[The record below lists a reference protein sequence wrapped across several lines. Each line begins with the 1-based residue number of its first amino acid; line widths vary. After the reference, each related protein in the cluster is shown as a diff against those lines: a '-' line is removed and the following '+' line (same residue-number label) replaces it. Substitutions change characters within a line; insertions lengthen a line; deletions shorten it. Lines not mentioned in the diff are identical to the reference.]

1 MLPANAALEA
11 VLSSG
16 GPFVMADLW
25 VVTLNNGTII
35 RSNSSDTNLTVDG
48 VFYPCDGPIFS
59 RDSVRQVV
67 GLESD
72 SLSMTIQTN
81 GTDQLLGQSWPAAAR
96 AGKFDGARVEL
107 RRFISDSFDN
117 TAVGSLPWFN
127 GRAYEPDVDRFSI
140 KLTVKSDLELLD
152 TNLPKDVYQPGCLNT
167 VYDGGCKLS
176 RASKTLAAT
185 VAAGAN
191 TQTTV
196 LLSGFSQAD
205 GWADLGVLEITSGPN
220 AGLTRRIR
228 SQVGATITLSL
239 PLPVACSVG
248 VAVNVV
254 AGCNG
259 TRAMCA
265 SAKFNNEANFRGTPY
280 IPKPEAAL

>member
-35 RSNSSDTNLTVDG
+35 RSNNSDINLTVDG

-67 GLESD
+67 GLEAD
-72 SLSMTIQTN
+72 SLNMTIQTN
-81 GTDQLLGQSWPAAAR
+81 GTDQILGQSWPAAAR

-127 GRAYEPDVDRFSI
+127 GRVAELEVDRFSI
-140 KLTVKSDLELLD
+140 QLSIKSDLELLD
-152 TNLPKDVYQPGCLNT
+152 TQLPKNIFQPGCLNT

-176 RASKTLAAT
+176 RASKTVAAT

-196 LLSGFSQAD
+196 LLSGFSQAN
-205 GWADLGVLEITSGPN
+205 GWADLGVLEIDSGPN

-228 SQVGATITLSL
+228 SQIGATVILSL
-239 PLPVACSVG
+239 PLPQECSVG
-248 VAVNVV
+248 TAVKVV
-254 AGCNG
+254 AGCDG
-259 TRAMCA
+259 TRSMCA
-265 SAKFNNEANFRGTPY
+265 SAKFNNEVNFRGFPF
-280 IPKPEAAL
+280 IPKPEAVM